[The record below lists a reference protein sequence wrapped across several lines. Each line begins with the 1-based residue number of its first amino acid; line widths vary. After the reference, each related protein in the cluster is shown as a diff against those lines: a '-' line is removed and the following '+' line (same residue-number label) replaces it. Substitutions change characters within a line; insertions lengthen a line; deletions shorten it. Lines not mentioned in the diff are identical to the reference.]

1 MRRIETQQQQIQLDN
16 QRKTEILQ
24 NMWNEAAEEKLQMDL
39 EKENM
44 KQRKQKMAQ
53 RRRTLT
59 ALSSETEQQT
69 ALSSEME
76 QQTALSP
83 ETDQQKPPDW
93 ERCEGCDPKGRGDAH
108 SQADYKVACTY
119 NRGCL
124 LHKDASA
131 LRGPI
136 VFKGSGVNS
145 LFIRYDDDVPFL
157 IRREGGDLCL
167 ESKYISRQLKCVLWR
182 KGSQL
187 SFCVQAGWNENILV
201 GGKQV
206 EEKERKQVDLD
217 TTIYFG
223 RGCEY
228 TLCQA
233 CPDCEYESE
242 GLSQAMAAR
251 EAIGK
256 VQHVQNL
263 SCQYHTPQETR
274 LSTKRQR
281 SDDSI
286 RL

>member
-1 MRRIETQQQQIQLDN
+1 MMEEL
-16 QRKTEILQ
+16 L
-24 NMWNEAAEEKLQMDL
+24 EKLWNDIVK
-39 EKENM
+39 EKLALAT
-44 KQRKQKMAQ
+44 QKEMTEQQAQNIEQ

-59 ALSSETEQQT
+59 ALSSEMEQQT
-69 ALSSEME
+69 ALSPETD

-93 ERCEGCDPKGRGDAH
+93 ERCEGCDPKGRGAGGAPH
-108 SQADYKVACTY
+108 SQARDNRDCTY
-119 NRGCL
+119 NRDCL
-124 LHKDASA
+124 FHQDASA

-187 SFCVQAGWNENILV
+187 SFCVQARGNENILV

-206 EEKERKQVDLD
+206 EEKEWKQVDLD
-217 TTIYFG
+217 TTISFG

-233 CPDCEYESE
+233 CPGCKYESE
-242 GLSQAMAAR
+242 SPSQAMAAGK
-251 EAIGK
+251 ETGK
-256 VQHVQNL
+256 VQHVQNP
-263 SCQYHTPQETR
+263 SCQYHTPQ
-274 LSTKRQR
+274 KRQKIQA
-281 SDDSI
+281 S
-286 RL
+286 